1 MGLFVNVLLDGVTQG
16 TIFAAVALAL
26 VLIHR
31 ATGVV
36 NFAQGAMGMLTTFIA
51 FSLLTAGVGY
61 WAAFVVALAAG
72 FVLGALVERVL
83 IRPLQGKPP
92 LNPVI
97 VTIGLLVVLEGVA
110 GSIWGNTSRGFPAAF
125 SQSGIRLG
133 HDTVAF
139 SHFDVFILVAVLGL
153 MLALLALF
161 RWTDLGLRMRAAA
174 FSPVVARLLGVRVG
188 RTFSLGWAMA
198 ATVGA
203 LAALLVAPLSSFSP
217 YYMDL
222 YLVFGFTAAVLGGLD
237 SPAGALIGGVVTGLS
252 TSFVGGYLGSSLE
265 PLGSLA
271 LLLVVLMIR
280 PQGLFAAATARRV

>member
-1 MGLFVNVLLDGVTQG
+1 MSLFVNVLLDGVTQG

-110 GSIWGNTSRGFPAAF
+110 GSVWGNTSRGFPAAF

-153 MLALLALF
+153 MVALLALF

-237 SPAGALIGGVVTGLS
+237 SPVGALIGGLVTGLS
-252 TSFVGGYLGSSLE
+252 TSLVGGYLGSSLE

-271 LLLVVLMIR
+271 LLLVVLMLR

>member
-1 MGLFVNVLLDGVTQG
+1 MSLFVNVLLDGVTQG

-51 FSLLTAGVGY
+51 FSLLSAGVGY
-61 WAAFVVALAAG
+61 WAAFAVALAAG

-153 MLALLALF
+153 MVALLALF

-198 ATVGA
+198 ATVGS

-237 SPAGALIGGVVTGLS
+237 SPAGALIGGLVTGLS

-271 LLLVVLMIR
+271 LLLVVLMLR